1 MCMVELYPWDILLDA
16 VELVSW
22 SHYWGYNYGRLL
34 LCSAIFFEL
43 LLLHQ
48 YVALS
53 PTLSYGLADLLVFIV
68 VILLSNFH
76 SFIMLL

>member
-1 MCMVELYPWDILLDA
+1 MCMVELYPWDILLVA

-53 PTLSYGLADLLVFIV
+53 HQPYRMVLLTCWY
-68 VILLSNFH
+68 LLW
-76 SFIMLL
+76 